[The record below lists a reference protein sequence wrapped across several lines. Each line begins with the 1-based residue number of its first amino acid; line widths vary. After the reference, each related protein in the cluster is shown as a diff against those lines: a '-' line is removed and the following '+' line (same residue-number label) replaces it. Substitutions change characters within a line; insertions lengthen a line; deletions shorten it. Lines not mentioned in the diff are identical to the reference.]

1 MNIRPRHAIPARQ
14 RGAALMVVLI
24 LLLIM
29 TLLGLASLR
38 GTLMEERMSAALFDR
53 SLSFQAAEAALR
65 EGEARVAATGR
76 TGFPAVDTGLCNGN
90 LCDMPTAAQLDT
102 GSYVPRANRDG
113 AHWAAATLSVG
124 ALTATP
130 QYFIEYMGQAPSWP
144 KCDSELPQHPSC
156 LKSRYR
162 VTARSSA
169 ADRAQVVL
177 QTNYAGT

>member
-1 MNIRPRHAIPARQ
+1 MNIRPRNGIPAQQ

-24 LLLIM
+24 LLLVM

-53 SLSFQAAEAALR
+53 GLSFQAAEAALR

-76 TGFPAVDTGLCNGN
+76 AGFPAVDTGLCNGN
-90 LCDMPTAAQLDT
+90 LCDMPTAAQLGT
-102 GSYVPRANRDG
+102 GTYVARADRDG
-113 AHWAAATLSVG
+113 AHWAAAAAVG

-144 KCDSELPQHPSC
+144 KCDSEIPQHASC

-162 VTARSSA
+162 ITARSTA

-177 QTNYAGT
+177 QTNYAGS